1 MTETCAVCGEPR
13 QLIGFAPRGG
23 RWCSRCKKRHV
34 AAADLQRKRD
44 RIVAAV
50 SAVEPELPV
59 EVIVAAVR
67 EAAPLK
73 RPASMLAEHLAE
85 HPDALSDGPTS
96 GMGSLHRLAG
106 LLSDAGAQRVAPR
119 HPICTRCGQRARK
132 HKRVDGG
139 GTCENCRSQEKRPC
153 PACGKVRWPYAFDVT
168 GRTLC
173 RMCIR
178 GQRRRAEA
186 IELRDRIADWV
197 LSRDPGAERTE
208 IIAVI
213 EAVAPNLEYLRRV
226 TDELDQ
232 EQTEPGWPPGATAN
246 LVVALV
252 STATATGLPALIC
265 HECGQH
271 AGPNPHISLNCV
283 TVSPGVVRCDPCAR
297 RCPTC
302 GRSSRLPGEN
312 TCGRC
317 RNDRTRLRI
326 RGTCASCGIPDQ
338 RLGDAGTC
346 RRCRS
351 LVPKLC
357 DGCHEPA
364 HRTRCDGKWV
374 CQRCALQRDVDKL
387 LPDVGGPLAALREAI
402 LAAKPNT
409 TRMWLARPR
418 VAERLSALRDGQIA
432 LTHMALDRLPAG
444 RDVEHLRNLLVAS
457 GALPDDPLRP
467 INAWVRQFPDTLAGL
482 GPVDSRIVRSWVN
495 WQVLPRLRRR
505 AEAGQYMKYSLGN
518 ARQDLRE
525 VVNFLAGLAASG
537 RTLASCRQEDVD
549 GWFREGKAQQHRAYA
564 FLLWARRRRHMPRTL
579 DLPPK
584 YRGMPTTPIDSE
596 SRWAVAHRLVDDDSI
611 HPADRVAAALVVLY
625 AQPLARVTALTL
637 DHVRKDEA
645 AVWLRLGEDEL
656 ELPEPFASL
665 IIQLPCPRSDGPSR
679 QFPTRWLFPGAHPG
693 RPLGPIP
700 LANRLLALGI
710 QPRPMRASALR
721 QLTSELPPAIVASV
735 LGLRPGT
742 AVRWSAGSGGNW
754 AKYVHDRQSR
764 P

>member
-1 MTETCAVCGEPR
+1 MT
-13 QLIGFAPRGG
+13 
-23 RWCSRCKKRHV
+23 
-34 AAADLQRKRD
+34 
-44 RIVAAV
+44 
-50 SAVEPELPV
+50 AVEPELPV
-59 EVIVAAVR
+59 EVITAAVR

-73 RPASMLAEHLAE
+73 RHVSMLAKHLAE
-85 HPDALSDGPTS
+85 YPDALSGGPTS
-96 GMGSLHRLAG
+96 GMAPLHRLAG
-106 LLSDAGAQRVAPR
+106 LLTDAGAQHIAPR
-119 HPICTRCGQRARK
+119 HPVCTRCGQRARK

-139 GTCENCRSQEKRPC
+139 TCANCRSQEKRPC
-153 PACGKVRWPYAFDVT
+153 PACGKVRRPYAFDAT

-173 RMCIR
+173 HMCIR
-178 GQRRRAEA
+178 GQRRRAETT
-186 IELRDRIADWV
+186 ELRDRIGDWV
-197 LSRDPGAERTE
+197 LARDPGAERPK

-213 EAVAPNLEYLRRV
+213 EDVAPNLEYLRRV
-226 TDELDQ
+226 TGELDQ
-232 EQTEPGWPPGATAN
+232 ESELGWPPGATAN
-246 LVVALV
+246 LIVALV
-252 STATATGLPALIC
+252 STGTATGLPALIC
-265 HECGQH
+265 HECGHQ

-283 TVSPGVVRCDPCAR
+283 TVSPGVVRCDACVR

-312 TCGRC
+312 MCGRC
-317 RNDRTRLRI
+317 RNDRTRPRI
-326 RGTCASCGIPDQ
+326 RGTCAGCGNPDQ
-338 RLGDAGTC
+338 RLGGAGTC

-357 DGCHEPA
+357 EDCQEPA
-364 HRTRCDGKWV
+364 RRTRCDGIWV
-374 CQRCALQRDVDKL
+374 CQHCALQREVDKL
-387 LPDVGGPLAALREAI
+387 LPDGGGPLAALREAI

-409 TRMWLARPR
+409 TRIWLAFPH
-418 VAERLSALRDGQIA
+418 VAERLSALRDRQMD
-432 LTHMALDRLPAG
+432 LTHAALDHLPAG

-457 GALPDDPLRP
+457 GALPDDPFRP
-467 INAWVRQFPDTLAGL
+467 INAWVRQLPDTLAGL
-482 GPVDSRIVRSWVN
+482 GPVDSRTVRSWLR

-505 AEAGQYMKYSLGN
+505 AEAGHYMKSSLGN

-525 VVNFLAGLAASG
+525 VVDFLASLAASG
-537 RTLASCRQEDVD
+537 RALAGCRQEDVD
-549 GWFREGKAQQHRAYA
+549 DWFREANAQRHRAHP
-564 FLLWARRRRHMPRTL
+564 FLIWARRRRHMPRTL
-579 DLPPK
+579 DLPQR
-584 YRGMPTTPIDSE
+584 YRGIPTTPTDSE

-625 AQPLARVTALTL
+625 AQPLTRVTALTL
-637 DHVRKDEA
+637 DHVRRDN
-645 AVWLRLGEDEL
+645 AVVMLRLGDDEL

-679 QFPTRWLFPGAHPG
+679 QFPTRWLFPGTHPS

-721 QLTSELPPAIVASV
+721 QLTSEMPPAIVASV

-742 AVRWSAGSGGNW
+742 AVRWAAASGGNW